1 MAVVVVQSRRRS
13 GETLVDNLASVL
25 QCPREEL
32 YAKLHDSKIRDQA
45 IAFLKLV
52 RLETTHLNE
61 RNQRVKFSGLT
72 YSGSRNLM
80 AFRGFMQITVAQ
92 YYYARHKIIL
102 TYSDLPCVIHMP
114 SGSRPA
120 HVEYFP
126 LELLRVVPPNGDE

>member
-1 MAVVVVQSRRRS
+1 MAIVVVQRQSRGS

-32 YAKLHDSKIRDQA
+32 FAKLHDGKIRDQA

-52 RLETTHLNE
+52 RLETTHLPN
-61 RNQRVKFSGLT
+61 NKRVKFSGLT
-72 YSGSRNLM
+72 YTGARHLM

-92 YYYARHKIIL
+92 YFYARHKIIL
-102 TYSDLPCVIHMP
+102 TYSDLPCVIYMP

-126 LELLRVVPPNGDE
+126 LELLRVVPPNE

>member
-1 MAVVVVQSRRRS
+1 MAVVMSSRS
-13 GETLVDNLASVL
+13 GETLVDSLAAVL

-32 YAKLHDSKIRDQA
+32 YAKLHEGKIREQA

-52 RLETTHLNE
+52 RLETTHLHEANK
-61 RNQRVKFSGLT
+61 RVKFFGLT

-92 YYYARHKIIL
+92 YFYARHKIIL
-102 TYSDLPCVIHMP
+102 THSDMPCLIHMP

-120 HVEYFP
+120 HIEYFP
-126 LELLRVVPPNGDE
+126 LELLRVVPPNE